1 MYLQVEEKL
10 EEYAITDLYYVCI
23 CKNGSFQDEPAHVV
37 SFIYVAWRGTDVELS
52 KLSMAPYV
60 EKMQTSN
67 WIISPTFGMKI
78 QKYLSCHHPA
88 RLPEKHLRFG
98 GMTGGP
104 PKTYH
109 PNNQTAGGIRV
120 EYEGDAS

>member
-1 MYLQVEEKL
+1 MSNCQN
-10 EEYAITDLYYVCI
+10 CQWPHMF
-23 CKNGSFQDEPAHVV
+23 KN
-37 SFIYVAWRGTDVELS
+37 
-52 KLSMAPYV
+52 
-60 EKMQTSN
+60 MQTSN

-88 RLPEKHLRFG
+88 RLPERHLGFG

-104 PKTYH
+104 QKTYH

-120 EYEGDAS
+120 EDEGMNLKKRTFFFHRIHGYLHEFARNIKYI